1 MLEVGGDTT
10 AHLSSGA
17 QKSNFHVIELG
28 LLLVFCQIGGS
39 KSRGDFFSR
48 KREFD

>member
-17 QKSNFHVIELG
+17 QESNFHVIELG
-28 LLLVFCQIGGS
+28 LLLVFCQIGGFA
-39 KSRGDFFSR
+39 KAAVILFFKER
-48 KREFD
+48 